1 VSAAVAP
8 GTASLAA
15 VAMILASALAHALVN
30 AIWKSGGDLLVR
42 RAVLDASS
50 AVMVLP
56 LVFFV
61 PFPGPTVWLFI
72 LGSACVHVPY
82 LLMLTSAY
90 GRGDLGLVYP
100 IARGAGPA
108 MSAALAV
115 LFLGEQLSPLAV
127 GGLALACAG
136 VVGAAS
142 TSPPRDGLA
151 AIGLALAV
159 GACIGV
165 YTAIDAAGVR
175 SAETALSY
183 IVWFFIA
190 HAPCLGLPAIIRRG
204 RGVFAAARAEWR
216 SGLVAGALS
225 VVSYGLALAAFRIAP
240 VTELA
245 ALRETS
251 VIFAALI
258 GWIAMGEPMGRRRIA
273 AAAVMAVGLIV
284 LRWG

>member
-1 VSAAVAP
+1 VSDS
-8 GTASLAA
+8 ASLVA
-15 VAMILASALAHALVN
+15 VAMILASALAHASVN

-42 RAVLDASS
+42 RAVLDACS
-50 AVMVLP
+50 AVLVLP

-61 PFPGPTVWLFI
+61 PFPGPTVWVFI
-72 LGSACVHVPY
+72 LGSALVHVPY
-82 LLMLTSAY
+82 LLLLTAAY

-108 MSAALAV
+108 ISAALAV
-115 LFLGEQLSPLAV
+115 FFLGEHLSPLAAA
-127 GGLALACAG
+127 GLALACAG
-136 VVGAAS
+136 VAGAAS
-142 TSPPRDGLA
+142 TSPPRDGAA
-151 AIGLALAV
+151 AILLALSV
-159 GACIGV
+159 GACIGI
-165 YTAIDAAGVR
+165 YTAVDAAGVR

-190 HAPCLGLPAIIRRG
+190 HAPCIGIPAIIRRG
-204 RGVFAAARAEWR
+204 RRVFAAARAEWR
-216 SGLVAGALS
+216 SGLLAGALS

-258 GWIAMGEPMGRRRIA
+258 GWIFMGEPMGRRRIA
-273 AAAVMAVGLIV
+273 AAAVLALGLVV